1 MVNSA
6 LALCPP
12 PGSHS
17 QRGQGQGKKSANPG
31 LSCPG
36 LWVLR
41 QPTRNV
47 QLPLTSYPRPGCLGF
62 GLLSI
67 WGVTYDSAKIW
78 EPTEK
83 GPVLQAINGD
93 MSNLGNRAART
104 GPTEVCHSALLSK
117 LGLPPV
123 PPHSSTYPSTLPSIS
138 PPIHPCTSSSFH
150 LSTHPSIHPSI
161 HPSSHPTTH
170 HPTIHLSIHPSIHP
184 TIYPPT
190 HPPIY
195 PSISKY
201 LAAIYPVPGPVPGA
215 VGTQQ

>member
-123 PPHSSTYPSTLPSIS
+123 PPHSSTQPSIHVLIHPSIHPPLIHPPTHSPIYPSRYPYILPSTF
-138 PPIHPCTSSSFH
+138 PPTH
-150 LSTHPSIHPSI
+150 LSTHPS
-161 HPSSHPTTH
+161 TD
-170 HPTIHLSIHPSIHP
+170 LSIH
-184 TIYPPT
+184 
-190 HPPIY
+190 
-195 PSISKY
+195 
-201 LAAIYPVPGPVPGA
+201 L
-215 VGTQQ
+215 

>member
-1 MVNSA
+1 MVNSV

-12 PGSHS
+12 LGSHS
-17 QRGQGQGKKSANPG
+17 KGGQGQGKKSANPG
-31 LSCPG
+31 LSSPG

-47 QLPLTSYPRPGCLGF
+47 QLPLTSYPRPDCLGF

-83 GPVLQAINGD
+83 GPVLQAINGV
-93 MSNLGNRAART
+93 MSNLANRATRT

-123 PPHSSTYPSTLPSIS
+123 PPHSSTYPSILPFIS
-138 PPIHPCTSSSFH
+138 LPIHP
-150 LSTHPSIHPSI
+150 
-161 HPSSHPTTH
+161 
-170 HPTIHLSIHPSIHP
+170 
-184 TIYPPT
+184 
-190 HPPIY
+190 
-195 PSISKY
+195 
-201 LAAIYPVPGPVPGA
+201 
-215 VGTQQ
+215 

>member
-1 MVNSA
+1 MPKRYILRSVNSA

-17 QRGQGQGKKSANPG
+17 QGGQGQGKRSANPG

-123 PPHSSTYPSTLPSIS
+123 PPHSST
-138 PPIHPCTSSSFH
+138 
-150 LSTHPSIHPSI
+150 HPSILP
-161 HPSSHPTTH
+161 PT
-170 HPTIHLSIHPSIHP
+170 HLSILCGSLWSHCKL
-184 TIYPPT
+184 IYLTSVPLLTLAQAHSLQLLT
-190 HPPIY
+190 HIP
-195 PSISKY
+195 
-201 LAAIYPVPGPVPGA
+201 A
-215 VGTQQ
+215 